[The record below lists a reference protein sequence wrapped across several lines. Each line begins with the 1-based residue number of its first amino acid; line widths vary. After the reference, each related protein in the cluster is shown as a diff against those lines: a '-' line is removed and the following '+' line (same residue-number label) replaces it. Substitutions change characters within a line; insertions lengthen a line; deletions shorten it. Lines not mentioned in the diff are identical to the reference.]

1 MTAVAINPTTSTP
14 TTNPLAEGLHDYRV
28 GEPCIMVIFGAT
40 GDLSGRKLLPALY
53 NLAKQRLLPAG
64 FAVVGAA
71 IDDMTDDSF
80 RKHADELG
88 ARIRARL
95 EQLAARNAAV
105 GEVRGLGPMLALE
118 LTEPT
123 PDLAKAVTSAA
134 RDRGLVLLSCGIY
147 GNVIRILVPLTID
160 DALLER
166 GLDLLEESLGDA
178 RAG

>member
-1 MTAVAINPTTSTP
+1 MLARQFHEPIHSQVLEHGSFDLLFLIDGKHVVRHDLRRGRPTLELVKSKR
-14 TTNPLAEGLHDYRV
+14 AE
-28 GEPCIMVIFGAT
+28 
-40 GDLSGRKLLPALY
+40 
-53 NLAKQRLLPAG
+53 
-64 FAVVGAA
+64 
-71 IDDMTDDSF
+71 
-80 RKHADELG
+80 ELG
-88 ARIRARL
+88 IRIRARL

>member
-1 MTAVAINPTTSTP
+1 MPSAG
-14 TTNPLAEGLHDYRV
+14 LACV
-28 GEPCIMVIFGAT
+28 
-40 GDLSGRKLLPALY
+40 
-53 NLAKQRLLPAG
+53 
-64 FAVVGAA
+64 AA
-71 IDDMTDDSF
+71 IEVLREVKSDAF
-80 RKHADELG
+80 RNHADELG
-88 ARIRARL
+88 ARIRSRL

-134 RDRGLVLLSCGIY
+134 RDRGLILLSCGIY

-160 DALLER
+160 DVLLER